1 MAQAGANEHW
11 GGIAIKVGS
20 TLPMHLPSAPY
31 LLPLSPFFHEFDH
44 AFHLAIKVQK
54 TLFSKPAAMYH
65 PDGSTGQ
72 GCSLT
77 AQSTVLS
84 TSPYAEA

>member
-54 TLFSKPAAMYH
+54 TLFFKT
-65 PDGSTGQ
+65 GSNVPSGWQ
-72 GCSLT
+72 HRARVFPHCSVDS
-77 AQSTVLS
+77 AVNFSIR
-84 TSPYAEA
+84 